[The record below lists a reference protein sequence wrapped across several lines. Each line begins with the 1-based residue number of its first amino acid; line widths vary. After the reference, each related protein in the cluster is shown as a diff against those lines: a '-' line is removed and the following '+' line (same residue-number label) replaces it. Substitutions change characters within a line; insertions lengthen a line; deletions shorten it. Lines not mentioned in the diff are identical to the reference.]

1 MRYFLNSNNIHAGEQ
16 LGLKK
21 KNPSTE
27 KVLFSFTEEILGA
40 LNIKIHIGRIP
51 CDLTIAL
58 DCVNHEL
65 LLLKLNFY
73 EILNIAGQWF
83 KSYLHDR
90 KQQAEINTPDSNK
103 SI

>member
-65 LLLKLNFY
+65 LLC
-73 EILNIAGQWF
+73 EISSSHGGEYDIQSCLLGCTAV
-83 KSYLHDR
+83 
-90 KQQAEINTPDSNK
+90 
-103 SI
+103 

>member
-1 MRYFLNSNNIHAGEQ
+1 MEAVRTSETSVNNHFTQ
-16 LGLKK
+16 QY
-21 KNPSTE
+21 NPEDSSE
-27 KVLFSFTEEILGA
+27 
-40 LNIKIHIGRIP
+40 
-51 CDLTIAL
+51 
-58 DCVNHEL
+58 HEL